1 MHRISTKRLTAYVV
15 SLASSLALIGSPALS
30 SAQEAAARAATR
42 PVKSTA
48 AQSAPKTPDA
58 RAAGF
63 KKTAVRKNS
72 SGAATT
78 PISGTVRDGSGH
90 AWPLAARLEFTSA
103 VSEPLDVDTDPVTG
117 QYQAD
122 LLPGVDYTVVVTAR
136 VPGYDAGAGAF
147 TTDDA
152 PLVRDW
158 ALKVEAAGCTAL
170 GYEKSG
176 FTPVFSESFDAGVL
190 PEGWS
195 VEQGASAV
203 KWTIA
208 SGVDP
213 CGLFEGNETGG
224 AGPYA
229 LVNSNCD
236 SDHGAD
242 DDTSLITPSVNASQ
256 LPSVAAQWAN
266 DYRDGF
272 DAFGSAADV
281 DVSVDGGAT
290 WTNVWEHTGS
300 DLRGPGNVFAGLT
313 GAAGHEDVKVRFHY
327 TGYWGWWWQVDDVL
341 IGEPLCTPVAGGLI
355 VGNASDGNTG
365 FALGGAT
372 VANEADAS
380 STTTSPDGLYALFSP
395 TGLQSLVASAPGYA
409 PDAESATVVSN
420 DTVRRDFVL
429 QAARLDASPRP
440 VAALIGPND
449 TTDKVLTLANSGV
462 PAAAYKV
469 LEFNVPLHENVTSG
483 FVSQAERLR
492 ALARVPMDG
501 KQRNDRARSSEGL
514 APRGSVRAVVTAP
527 HVPAGASV
535 VASYPTGILS
545 GWGVATSGSSDVWL
559 SNPAAFNGGDDL
571 DYQYSNGVLTGNS
584 IDDSGWIGSWAADGA
599 YNPNT
604 GMIWRVNVG
613 GGNCLHELDPATR
626 QATGKK
632 ICGDF
637 SFGSQRGVAYDVT
650 TDTYYVGGWNE
661 GVVYHIDA
669 EGTILDARLVELDI
683 SGLAYNP
690 DNGHLLVMNNT
701 GDLNDIVVLDAHDNY
716 AVLDAYDVLDNG
728 VPVFGDFEQ
737 AGMEFDCMGNLWMVN
752 QITQV
757 LYEVASSER
766 PTCSIDVP
774 WLTVTPAEGTVPGAA
789 SAPVVLTYNST
800 GLLPGLRQ
808 AHVQLVTDT
817 PYAVEGVPVTLTVLF
832 NDVPEGSFASNYI
845 HGAAGAGVM
854 RGCSFYAFCPT
865 GVVTRADMAG
875 YIERAIHG
883 ALAPLPAYLGGFSDV
898 FFNSFNA
905 NYIQGLVNDGITAGC
920 GDGTT
925 FCPDSPNTRAQ
936 MSVFI
941 WKARHGADA
950 PPACTGIFADVP
962 CPSGFAADYIE
973 GIYNEGITAGCGGG
987 NYCPSANISNAQMAV
1002 FLVKAFQIP
1011 YIP

>member
-1 MHRISTKRLTAYVV
+1 MHRISTKRLTACVV
-15 SLASSLALIGSPALS
+15 SLASSLALIGSSALY
-30 SAQEAAARAATR
+30 SAQESAARPATR
-42 PVKSTA
+42 PVKSSA
-48 AQSAPKTPDA
+48 APTAPKTPVA
-58 RAAGF
+58 KAAGV
-63 KKTAVRKNS
+63 KKTAVRKRV

-90 AWPLAARLEFTSA
+90 AWPLSARLEFTSA
-103 VSEPLDVDTDPVTG
+103 ATEPLDVDTDPVTG

-122 LLPGVDYTVVVTAR
+122 LVPGVDYTVVVTAL
-136 VPGYDAGAGAF
+136 VPGYDAGTEAF
-147 TTDDA
+147 TTDAA

-176 FTPVFSESFDAGVL
+176 FNPVFSESFDAGVL

-208 SGVDP
+208 AGADP
-213 CGLFEGNETGG
+213 CGQFEGNQTGG
-224 AGPYA
+224 AGSYA

-242 DDTSLITPSVNASQ
+242 DDTSLVTPSVNASQ
-256 LPSVAAQWAN
+256 LPSVAVEWAN

-272 DAFGSAADV
+272 DAFGSSADV
-281 DVSVDGGAT
+281 DLSVDGGAT
-290 WTNVWEHTGS
+290 WTNVWEHKGS
-300 DLRGPGNVFAGLT
+300 DLRGPGDVFTGLT
-313 GAAGHEDVKVRFHY
+313 GAAGHEDVRIRFHY
-327 TGYWGWWWQVDDVL
+327 TGYWGWWWQVDDVR
-341 IGEPLCTPVAGGLI
+341 IGEPFCTPVAGGLI
-355 VGNASDGNTG
+355 VGNAIDGNTG
-365 FALGGAT
+365 TALFGAT

-380 STTTSPDGLYALFSP
+380 STTTSRDGLYVLFSP
-395 TGLQSLVASAPGYA
+395 AGSQNLTASAPGYA
-409 PDAESATVVSN
+409 PAAESATVLGN

-440 VAALIGPND
+440 VAAVIGPND
-449 TTDKVLTLANSGV
+449 TTDRTLTLSNSGQ
-462 PAAAYKV
+462 PAATYKI
-469 LEFNVPLHENVTSG
+469 LEFNVPLQENLTAG
-483 FVSQAERLR
+483 FVSQVQRLR
-492 ALARVPMDG
+492 ALARLPMDG
-501 KQRNDRARSSEGL
+501 KRRNDRARSSEGL
-514 APRGSVRAVVTAP
+514 APRSDVRAALTVP

-559 SNPAAFNGGDDL
+559 SNPKVFNFGGDDR
-571 DYQYSNGVLTGNS
+571 DYQYSNGALTGNT

-599 YNPNT
+599 YNANT

-661 GVVYHIDA
+661 GVIYHVDA
-669 EGTILDARLVELDI
+669 QGTILDALFVDLDI

-701 GDLNDIVVLDAHDNY
+701 DTLNDIVVLDAHDNY

-737 AGMEFDCMGNLWMVN
+737 AGMEFDCLGNLWVVN
-752 QITQV
+752 QVTQV

-774 WLTVTPAEGTVPGAA
+774 WLTVAPAEGAVPGSG

-808 AHVQLVTDT
+808 AHVQFLTDT
-817 PYAVEGVPVTLTVLF
+817 PYTVEGVPVTLTVLF
-832 NDVPEGSFASNYI
+832 NDVPEGSFAWNYMY
-845 HGAAGAGVM
+845 GAAG
-854 RGCSFYAFCPT
+854 
-865 GVVTRADMAG
+865 
-875 YIERAIHG
+875 
-883 ALAPLPAYLGGFSDV
+883 PAS
-898 FFNSFNA
+898 
-905 NYIQGLVNDGITAGC
+905 C
-920 GDGTT
+920 
-925 FCPDSPNTRAQ
+925 
-936 MSVFI
+936 
-941 WKARHGADA
+941 
-950 PPACTGIFADVP
+950 
-962 CPSGFAADYIE
+962 AAVRSM
-973 GIYNEGITAGCGGG
+973 
-987 NYCPSANISNAQMAV
+987 PSARPAW
-1002 FLVKAFQIP
+1002 
-1011 YIP
+1011 